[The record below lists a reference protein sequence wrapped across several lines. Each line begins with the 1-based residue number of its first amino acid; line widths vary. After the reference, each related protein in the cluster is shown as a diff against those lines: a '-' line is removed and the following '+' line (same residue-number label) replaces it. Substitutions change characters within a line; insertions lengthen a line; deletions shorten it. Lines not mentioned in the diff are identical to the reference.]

1 MFRQNEMQQEG
12 GYRMNRYVFI
22 SYTTEDYSEACWV
35 KDRLEQAGIPCWMAP
50 SSIPGGSDYTSEI
63 PRAIRECS
71 AFVVIVSAKSQE
83 SKWVPREI
91 DQAINAGKLI
101 LPFCIDQAVL

>member
-1 MFRQNEMQQEG
+1 MQQEG

-22 SYTTEDYSEACWV
+22 SYKAEEYSEACWV
-35 KDRLEQAGIPCWMAP
+35 KDRLEQAGILCWMAP
-50 SSIPGGSDYTSEI
+50 SSIPGGSNYAMQI

-83 SKWVPREI
+83 S
-91 DQAINAGKLI
+91 QMGNA
-101 LPFCIDQAVL
+101 